1 MRPFGFLLLATI
13 TPQLFAATV
22 VTSNERIAGTIT
34 AKSKTSVTIKMED
47 GQERTIDRDRIVQI
61 FDDNGELVYASPA
74 LMPDQKKAPEQGEQA
89 QEKPL
94 DNALIIDGLV
104 GGIYGG
110 FYNKERDFSDGSIRV
125 EFSDGTTQYSKSTL
139 TSFGFGLNYQKA
151 SSARWTTLYTYTFR
165 SVIHSVYA
173 GDDQKYKR
181 EDIST
186 QMVSSR
192 HALLIGK
199 EARFYPTQGL
209 SSIDIIGQVGY
220 ELGNYYPLAT
230 YNDYRT
236 KLTPTPALYTG
247 PGSVMIH
254 GPTARIGSGI
264 SFRFSPAWQMR
275 LLAFYQ
281 IAYSMAS
288 DQIWNAVEKNV
299 LTHDLYG
306 MVSFGYSF

>member
-1 MRPFGFLLLATI
+1 MRLSGFLLLAMI
-13 TPQLFAATV
+13 APQLFAATV

-34 AKSKTSVTIKMED
+34 EQSKLSVSVRMED
-47 GQERTIDRDRIVQI
+47 GNIRKIERERVVQI

-74 LMPDQKKAPEQGEQA
+74 LMPDQKKAPEQGA
-89 QEKPL
+89 PVPEKLL

-110 FYNKERDFSDGSIRV
+110 FYNKERDNSDGSISV
-125 EFSDGTTQYSKSTL
+125 KFSDGTTQYSKSTL

-165 SVIHSVYA
+165 SVVHSVYA
-173 GDDQKYKR
+173 GDGQKYKY

-186 QMVSSR
+186 KTVSSR

-199 EARFYPTQGL
+199 EARFYPTQGI

-220 ELGNYYPLAT
+220 EFGNYYPLAT

-236 KLTPTPALYTG
+236 KLSPAPALYTV

-288 DQIWNAVEKNV
+288 DQIWIAVEKNV

-306 MVSFGYSF
+306 VVSFGYSF